1 MKSGGGTTGLSLRK
15 KRYIT
20 EVSDVKRC
28 DMPFPQVRE
37 LCGQVRDLCEKV
49 QDLFCQLKDLC
60 GQVAGLWRGL
70 YVMSG
75 RTSEAVLS
83 RWICRHL
90 FWICPL
96 RARMYVFISPKK
108 HSHPSHRA
116 CFFLIFSVF
125 GVKGWFLKH
134 SHGRW
139 MPVMGGG
146 SKPSHRKTALNQEVN
161 DRNLNTRCEYLKRQ
175 CFIRF
180 SIGNQ
185 KETVGIW
192 MIEWFFWGQKCV

>member
-1 MKSGGGTTGLSLRK
+1 MTKRCGGTTGLSLRK

-96 RARMYVFISPKK
+96 RARIRIKFPEKAFTS
-108 HSHPSHRA
+108 
-116 CFFLIFSVF
+116 FTQSVF
-125 GVKGWFLKH
+125 SPDFQRFWCEGLVFKAFTRAVNARDGRREQTFTQENRLK
-134 SHGRW
+134 S
-139 MPVMGGG
+139 G
-146 SKPSHRKTALNQEVN
+146 SKR
-161 DRNLNTRCEYLKRQ
+161 
-175 CFIRF
+175 
-180 SIGNQ
+180 
-185 KETVGIW
+185 
-192 MIEWFFWGQKCV
+192 